1 LKIYLLVII
10 IILASIIVNAQQEK
24 IPLFDVQNEKYESS
38 LERFYQT
45 RSITRTIVSQVLESE
60 LENDNYMVGPGDKF
74 KISIFGELENQ
85 FETDVTPE
93 GSILIPTIGEI
104 DLIDKNLTNAKKTIF
119 DKVSENYINADISVN
134 LIGLR
139 KFRVYLT
146 GEVKKAGTY
155 FAQGSDR
162 LSDILEVS
170 AVEEKTMVEETEQ
183 IGEKTG
189 LNDWA
194 DDTKIEIRHK
204 GGKISIVDITQY
216 YRNGDKSQNPYLI
229 GGDLIY
235 IPSINLNESYVII
248 EGNVGFQGIHSIKEN
263 ENLFDFLNRIN
274 AFSKKSNL
282 EKIVLIRDDKSII
295 IDLLNE
301 LEKYAKYKLQNKD
314 RIIVPT
320 LYDKVYVRGEVQTP
334 GALPYL
340 ASYMARDYVGTAG
353 MLDSAVDMEDIV
365 IIRQSDGKILEGGD
379 IVIEKG
385 DSIIVPKRGRE
396 VFKDYMTIFAPIVS
410 LAVSVA
416 ALIISANR

>member
-1 LKIYLLVII
+1 MLG
-10 IILASIIVNAQQEK
+10 LAHQENV
-24 IPLFDVQNEKYESS
+24 PLFDMQNEKYESS

-60 LENDNYMVGPGDKF
+60 LENENYMVGPGDKF

-85 FETDVTPE
+85 FEADITPE

-104 DLIDKNLTNAKKTIF
+104 YLIDKNLSIAKKTIF
-119 DKVSENYINADISVN
+119 DKVSESYINAKISVN

-162 LSDILEVS
+162 LSDILEIS
-170 AVEEKTMVEETEQ
+170 GIEEVTIVEETEQ
-183 IGEKTG
+183 IGKKTG

-204 GGKISIVDITQY
+204 NGTVSIVDITKFYQ
-216 YRNGDKSQNPYLI
+216 NGDKSQNPYLN

-235 IPSINLNESYVII
+235 VPSINLNEKYIII
-248 EGNVGFQGIHSIKEN
+248 EGNVGLQGIHAINKDETLLS
-263 ENLFDFLNRIN
+263 FLNRIN
-274 AFSKKSNL
+274 ALSKKSNL
-282 EKIVLIRDDKSII
+282 EKIVLIRDNQSNT

-301 LEKYAKYKLQNKD
+301 LNKYQVFKLQNKD
-314 RIIVPT
+314 KIIIPT
-320 LYDKVYVRGEVQTP
+320 LYNEVYVRGEVQTP

-340 ASYMARDYVGTAG
+340 ASYKARDYVGTAG
-353 MLDSAVDMEDIV
+353 MLDSAVDMDDVI
-365 IIRQSDGKILEGGD
+365 IIRQSNGKIFEGGN

-385 DSIIVPKRGRE
+385 DTIIVPKRGRE